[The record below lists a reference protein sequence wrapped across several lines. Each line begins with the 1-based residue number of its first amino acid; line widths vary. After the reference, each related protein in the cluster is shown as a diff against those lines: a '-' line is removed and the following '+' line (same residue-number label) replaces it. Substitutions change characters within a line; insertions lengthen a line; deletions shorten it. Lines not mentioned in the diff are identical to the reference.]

1 MNTSSWIVASFF
13 HLFQQITKQLFLSKL
28 WIYYMHI
35 NMLCYTTL
43 PQQQNCFVNFESLT
57 TPLRAFVNE
66 NMFTEAHPHMQNSW
80 VVFLVNNVTNTRYK
94 VKIDES
100 TTTSKFYN
108 LFQYNFCKKKSLGRS
123 REKNCTTVE
132 KRLIGST
139 AAASLRSDNN
149 KLVVQLKWFFG
160 LMPHYFRCGRLSSV
174 LSIFW
179 QLLSFELILAS
190 EIWSF
195 SHSKYAICK

>member
-1 MNTSSWIVASFF
+1 MASFF
-13 HLFQQITKQLFLSKL
+13 HLFQQITKQLFSSKL

-108 LFQYNFCKKKSLGRS
+108 LFQYNFCKKNLWVGAGEKTAQPWKKGWLDQQQPLGSL
-123 REKNCTTVE
+123 
-132 KRLIGST
+132 
-139 AAASLRSDNN
+139 ASDNN

>member
-1 MNTSSWIVASFF
+1 MVPSYASKPSRPFFGLLFEKYNRYQKKNSIVWLEYYLVVELWLLFF
-13 HLFQQITKQLFLSKL
+13 TFFSRSQNNFFLSKL

-57 TPLRAFVNE
+57 TPLRTFVNE

-108 LFQYNFCKKKSLGRS
+108 LFQYNFCKKNLWVGAG
-123 REKNCTTVE
+123 EKNCTTVE

-139 AAASLRSDNN
+139 AAAR
-149 KLVVQLKWFFG
+149 
-160 LMPHYFRCGRLSSV
+160 
-174 LSIFW
+174 
-179 QLLSFELILAS
+179 
-190 EIWSF
+190 
-195 SHSKYAICK
+195 

>member
-1 MNTSSWIVASFF
+1 MSKNKFYSLTWILSSWSVASFF

-57 TPLRAFVNE
+57 TILHWTFVNE

-108 LFQYNFCKKKSLGRS
+108 LFQYNFCKKNLWVGAGKKTAQPWKKGWLDQQQPLVSQAIIISWSCNSNGSLGWCLIIFAVDDLAPS
-123 REKNCTTVE
+123 SLYFDSCC
-132 KRLIGST
+132 RL
-139 AAASLRSDNN
+139 N
-149 KLVVQLKWFFG
+149 WF
-160 LMPHYFRCGRLSSV
+160 
-174 LSIFW
+174 
-179 QLLSFELILAS
+179 
-190 EIWSF
+190 
-195 SHSKYAICK
+195 

>member
-13 HLFQQITKQLFLSKL
+13 HLFQQITKQLFSSKL

-57 TPLRAFVNE
+57 TPLNICEWEHVYRSSSAYAKLV
-66 NMFTEAHPHMQNSW
+66 SC
-80 VVFLVNNVTNTRYK
+80 FLSKQCYYTRYK

-108 LFQYNFCKKKSLGRS
+108 LFQYNFCKKNLWVGAGKKTAQPWKKGWLDQQQPLGSL
-123 REKNCTTVE
+123 T
-132 KRLIGST
+132 
-139 AAASLRSDNN
+139 SDNN